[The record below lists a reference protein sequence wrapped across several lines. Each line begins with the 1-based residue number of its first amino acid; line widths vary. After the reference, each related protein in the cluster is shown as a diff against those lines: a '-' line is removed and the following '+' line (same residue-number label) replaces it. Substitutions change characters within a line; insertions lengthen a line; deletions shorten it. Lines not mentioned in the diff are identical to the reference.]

1 MSLTTERPMA
11 AQQGGY
17 QQPRPRKLSWNL
29 RSAMPVFVVAVLGVL
44 ATTWVALYTTRGQL
58 YDQTAMR
65 VLDSGNG
72 STANAHLVQLLQQV
86 SVGGTAIALAIMA
99 GVAVLRGRFRLAL
112 AAGVLVVGANVTTQ
126 LLKRYVLERPDLG
139 QGAVNSLP
147 SGHTTV
153 VFSLVLAAVLVSP
166 RALRWLVVLI
176 GSAVGGLTGL
186 ATVIAG
192 WHRPSDVVAG
202 LLVTLAWAALVS
214 GLLTGGPRDGR
225 IGHSGMFAALLGG
238 ALAALG
244 VIIYG
249 FGWSAAADASKVI
262 PFTAAVIAGVAALAV
277 GGYAQLVSRTSN

>member
-1 MSLTTERPMA
+1 MSLTTESTQV
-11 AQQGGY
+11 AQHGGY
-17 QQPRPRKLSWNL
+17 QQPRPRSLPWNF
-29 RSAMPVFVVAVLGVL
+29 RNAMPVLVVAVIGVL
-44 ATTWVALYTTRGQL
+44 VTTWLALYTSRGQL

-65 VLDSGNG
+65 VLDGNSGN
-72 STANAHLVQLLQQV
+72 AAVEQLVQMLQRV
-86 SVGGTAIALAIMA
+86 SIGSAAIALAIMA

-112 AAGVLVVGANVTTQ
+112 SAAALVVGANVTTQ
-126 LLKRYVLERPDLG
+126 LLKHYVLDRPDLG
-139 QGAVNSLP
+139 QGSINSLP

-176 GSAVGGLTGL
+176 GSAVGGLTGM

-192 WHRPSDVVAG
+192 WHRPSDVIAA

-214 GLLTGGPRDGR
+214 GLLAGAPRDGR
-225 IGHSGMFAALLGG
+225 VGHSGMFAALLGG
-238 ALAALG
+238 ALAAVG

-249 FGWSAAADASKVI
+249 FGWSAGADASKVI
-262 PFTAAVIAGVAALAV
+262 PFTAAVIAGVSALAV